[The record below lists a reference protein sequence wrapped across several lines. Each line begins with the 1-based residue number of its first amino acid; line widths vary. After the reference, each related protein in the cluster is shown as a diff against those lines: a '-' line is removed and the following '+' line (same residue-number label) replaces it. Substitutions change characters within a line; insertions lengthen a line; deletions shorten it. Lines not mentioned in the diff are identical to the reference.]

1 MVKRLSYILI
11 AVVATLIVAAIL
23 NPLSSADKDGKKSH
37 EESRVVVKLHL
48 KDGSQ
53 CEVCIE
59 IADTYQKMETGL
71 SGVKSLDNYD
81 GMLFPL
87 SETAGTSFWMKG
99 VYFPIDLLFFKRDGK
114 FIGHQ
119 YMPTC
124 LERNCDLFPIP
135 QEAFWGLEIP
145 SGPRLLSLTQAL
157 RLEITGDNCAG
168 HLLADALLSD
178 K

>member
-1 MVKRLSYILI
+1 MLKRLRFTLI

-23 NPLSSADKDGKKSH
+23 NPLSSTDKDDKKSY

-53 CEVCIE
+53 CGVCIE
-59 IADTYQKMETGL
+59 IADTYQKRETGL

-87 SETAGTSFWMKG
+87 SGTTGTSFWMKG
-99 VYFPIDLLFFKRDGK
+99 VYFPIDLLFFKKDGE
-114 FIGHQ
+114 FISHQ

-124 LERNCDLFPIP
+124 QESNCDLFPIP

-145 SGPRLLSLTQAL
+145 SNPRRSSLTQAL
-157 RLEITGDNCAG
+157 RLEITGDNCVG
-168 HLLADALLSD
+168 HLLADVLLSD